1 MICIISHPA
10 NNVHKSRRLFKRSHE
25 VNMETTVD
33 LAGCVGDVS
42 GSKKVG
48 NQIGMCVCPVFE
60 TLSSSSPPPLF
71 FASKEIEEFFFF
83 VDPIVSRA

>member
-1 MICIISHPA
+1 
-10 NNVHKSRRLFKRSHE
+10 
-25 VNMETTVD
+25 METTVD

-71 FASKEIEEFFFF
+71 FASKEIEEFFFYSLLRKLAD
-83 VDPIVSRA
+83 VKHNKRLR